1 MSTLLCKRYNPSME
15 EEWNITLSE
24 SRNGT
29 FLIDRKYLDYHSD
42 RFTDHSLLFELDGEV
57 IALFPANEREG
68 VVYSHQ
74 GLTYGGLIMTS
85 RCKGVVVLE
94 IFEMLLSY
102 YRELGF
108 EELIYKPIP
117 HIYHKKPSEEDLYA
131 LFRNKAQTISCG
143 ISSTINLSEEVSFNS
158 LRTRGIK
165 KALANNVEIKE
176 ESDFTKFWEVLTS
189 NLEQRHSVSPVHSIS
204 EITLLKSRFPENIR
218 LYTATKDDEILAG
231 VVIYEAGAC
240 VHSQYIATS
249 QKGRNLSALDLLF
262 SYLIKERYK
271 DAKYFDFGISTENNG
286 EFLNKGLLSQKEGFG
301 ASATIYTSYKI
312 KL

>member
-1 MSTLLCKRYNPSME
+1 MSALLCKRYNPSME
-15 EEWNITLSE
+15 EEWNRILSE

-42 RFTDHSLLFELDGEV
+42 RFADHSLIFEMDGEI
-57 IALFPANEREG
+57 IALFPANERGG

-85 RCKGVVVLE
+85 RCKGAVVLE

-108 EELIYKPIP
+108 EELVYKPIP
-117 HIYHKKPSEEDLYA
+117 HIYHAKPSEEDLYA
-131 LFRNKAQTISCG
+131 LYRNNAQTISCG

-158 LRTRGIK
+158 LRTRGVK
-165 KALANNVEIKE
+165 KALANGVEVKE
-176 ESDFTKFWEVLTS
+176 ELSYAEFWEVLTQ
-189 NLEQRHSVSPVHSIS
+189 NLQQRHSVLPVHSLA
-204 EITLLKSRFPENIR
+204 EIELLKQRFPNNIR
-218 LYTATKDDEILAG
+218 LYTAVKQGELLAG
-231 VVIYEAGAC
+231 VVIYEAGDC
-240 VHSQYIATS
+240 IHSQYIATT
-249 QKGRNLSALDLLF
+249 QLGREISALDLLF

-271 DAKYFDFGISTENNG
+271 VEKYFDFGISTEEGGTVLNN
-286 EFLNKGLLSQKEGFG
+286 GLLSQKEGFG
-301 ASATIYTSYKI
+301 ASATIYSSYKI

>member
-1 MSTLLCKRYNPSME
+1 ME
-15 EEWNITLSE
+15 EEWNRTLSE

-29 FLIDRKYLDYHSD
+29 FLINRKYLDYHSD
-42 RFTDHSLLFELDGEV
+42 RFTDHSLLFELNGEV
-57 IALFPANEREG
+57 IALFPANERGG

-85 RCKGVVVLE
+85 RCKGAVVLE
-94 IFEMLLSY
+94 IFEMLISY
-102 YRELGF
+102 YREFGF

-117 HIYHKKPSEEDLYA
+117 HIYHTKPSEEDLYA
-131 LFRNKAQTISCG
+131 LYRNNAQTISCG

-158 LRTRGIK
+158 LRTRGVK
-165 KALANNVEIKE
+165 KALANNVEVKE
-176 ESDFTKFWEVLTS
+176 ECDFSQFWEVLTS

-204 EITLLKSRFPENIR
+204 EIKLLKSRFPENIR

-231 VVIYEAGAC
+231 VVIYETETC
-240 VHSQYIATS
+240 VHSQYIATT
-249 QKGRNLSALDLLF
+249 QLGREISALDLLF

-271 DAKYFDFGISTENNG
+271 EAKYFDFGISTEEGGAVLNN
-286 EFLNKGLLSQKEGFG
+286 GLLSQKEGFG
-301 ASATIYTSYKI
+301 ASATIYNSYKI